1 MQSGEVPKGVEGR
14 RTGRRISTDLP
25 TEFVVGESAAATGVA
40 RDLSATGVWIEAQT
54 GSLNVEE
61 LVKMRFSILPGTFAT
76 EFSGRIVRKTTD
88 GFAVQFLDLEARHLR
103 ILLEAFSR
111 FPSSLEAGAPSAR
124 RPGAN
129 E

>member
-1 MQSGEVPKGVEGR
+1 MQSREVPKGVEVT
-14 RTGRRISTDLP
+14 RTGRRISVDIP

-40 RDLSATGVWIEAQT
+40 RDLSASGVWIEAQT

-76 EFSGRIVRKTTD
+76 EFPGRIVRKATD
-88 GFAVQFLDLEARHLR
+88 GFGVQFLDLEARHLR

-111 FPSSLEAGAPSAR
+111 FGVLLSL
-124 RPGAN
+124 
-129 E
+129 